1 MLNIFYPVKA
11 GIVEDIDMLKEIM
24 EHQLFNQELRVSPEE
39 HKILLTE
46 PPNNPKLNREALIER
61 M

>member
-1 MLNIFYPVKA
+1 
-11 GIVEDIDMLKEIM
+11 MLKEIM
-24 EHQLFNQELRVSPEE
+24 EKQLFNQELRVSPEE

-46 PPNNPKLNREALIER
+46 PPNNPKDKREELVEL